1 VGADPTKPK
10 AVKAKQLR
18 LQKKL
23 KSEMAESSSSAQSE
37 SSSAHQSREKG
48 LADLLE
54 EYDSAVAKHKFEVT
68 CVLTYLAEG
77 DVLTHLAEGDVLTHL
92 AEGDVLTHLAEVDVL
107 THLAV
112 EHSSNISI
120 AVDCES

>member
-1 VGADPTKPK
+1 
-10 AVKAKQLR
+10 
-18 LQKKL
+18 
-23 KSEMAESSSSAQSE
+23 MAESSSSAQSE

-92 AEGDVLTHLAEVDVL
+92 AEGDVLTHLAEGDVLTHLAEVDVL